1 MRSIQ
6 NWKVSSRLIVGFG
19 VISALLI
26 VIAGIGIQRLGAL
39 NATVDGLTDQRIPV
53 LTSAGEWEVSLLQ
66 SARHSRNVLIL
77 DDKAAVAKE
86 ISAMADESDKR
97 GTIIDAILKN
107 VSDDESK
114 KQVEALRELREKYK
128 ASEKKFVDIAGSGDL
143 KAAKSQLLEETRP
156 IQLDYINGIDAF
168 VASQRA
174 LAEADAKG
182 AKAAH
187 TSAVAWVLTLSFLSL
202 VVCGTLGFAITRSI
216 TRQLGGEPDE
226 LATVA
231 ESIAAGNLTLEIDA
245 RKARLGSVV
254 HAVKSMQQSLRTV
267 VGTVR
272 ACSDSIATGSDQIA
286 TGNLDLS
293 HRTEKQ
299 AANLQQTAAS
309 MEELNVTVKN
319 NAAHARQATQLAA
332 SASEVAQR
340 GGQVVGQVVSTM
352 DEITAS
358 SKKIGDIIGVIDG
371 IAFQTNIL
379 ALNAAV
385 EAARAGEQGRGFA
398 VVASEVRT
406 LAQRSS
412 EAAKEI
418 RALISASVERVETG
432 SKLVGDAGTTMA
444 DIVAQVQRVASLIED
459 ISSATNEQTSGI
471 GLVSDAVTQLD
482 ESTQQ
487 NAALVEQSAAAA
499 SSLHQQ
505 ASDLVK
511 AVSVFQLDLAGTARP
526 AAKSVQKAPLASP
539 VKSTAVKS
547 SSRPAPAASE
557 AKPATARK
565 PAPLAAGA
573 GKSDDWEEF

>member
-1 MRSIQ
+1 VRSIQ